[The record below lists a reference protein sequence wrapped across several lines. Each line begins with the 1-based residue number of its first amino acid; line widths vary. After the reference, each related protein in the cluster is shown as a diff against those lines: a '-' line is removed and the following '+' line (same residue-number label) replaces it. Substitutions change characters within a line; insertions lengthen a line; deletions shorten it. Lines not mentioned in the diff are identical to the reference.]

1 MENMTT
7 LLITMCIVLFFI
19 ILQKTNNCSTNSN
32 SAYTP
37 PNLTSSVQQ
46 KQEIENSSLFE
57 VTPSDQQKQEIEN
70 SSLFEVT
77 PSKKCEGGP
86 YTYSSNDEIQKICS
100 DISQD
105 EINKVSCQPGYN
117 GRPIHFEFT
126 PLSDDKWTNKRCYL

>member
-1 MENMTT
+1 MTT

-37 PNLTSSVQQ
+37 INLTSSVQQ
-46 KQEIENSSLFE
+46 KQEIENS
-57 VTPSDQQKQEIEN
+57 P
-70 SSLFEVT
+70 LFEVT